1 MPDTLVWRNKLGYA
15 EEMVNS
21 YLRHPAFS
29 DYPVV
34 GVSWVQA
41 YEYAEWRTDRYQEL
55 ILENSGRNVGW
66 IPPNYDFKIPQEPL
80 LWKS

>member
-1 MPDTLVWRNKLGYA
+1 
-15 EEMVNS
+15 MVNS

-34 GVSWVQA
+34 GVSWIQA

-55 ILENSGRNVGW
+55 ILRKQW
-66 IPPNYDFKIPQEPL
+66 MAFKR
-80 LWKS
+80 SYSY